1 MLLEDLRDL
10 RGLFWTIV
18 GDFAFELTTLYGCRM
33 QPRVDGH
40 LSRDD
45 PLVLDRARNIN
56 RNDRA
61 IKQKEKTAIKKM
73 VVLIT
78 KCS

>member
-1 MLLEDLRDL
+1 
-10 RGLFWTIV
+10 
-18 GDFAFELTTLYGCRM
+18 M

-45 PLVLDRARNIN
+45 PLVVDRARNIN